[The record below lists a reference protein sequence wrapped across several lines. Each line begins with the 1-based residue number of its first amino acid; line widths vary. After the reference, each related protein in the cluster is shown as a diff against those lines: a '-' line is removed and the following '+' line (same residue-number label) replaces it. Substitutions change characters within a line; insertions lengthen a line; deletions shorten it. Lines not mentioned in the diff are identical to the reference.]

1 MMKNISKNKC
11 TLDIRKLT
19 KKYTKHKIEF
29 FALQDIT
36 LQAYNKNVTVIL
48 GPRESGK
55 STLFNCLIGYE
66 IPTSGYVYFDEIN
79 IYSLN
84 IQERQN
90 FLMKNI
96 GKIYS
101 RFNLI
106 DYLTVLENL
115 FIKSDI
121 HGIKDKSSNI
131 NFVLELL
138 DLISIKNETIENLNN
153 LDVALVA
160 LAKEII
166 IKPRFL
172 FLDEPDI
179 TLNSQEKKL
188 FFNKLQ
194 QLTNEFDLTTIYFT
208 SDITVS
214 TKANKIFR
222 LDSGK
227 IL

>member
-1 MMKNISKNKC
+1 MMKNISKKQR

-19 KKYTKHKIEF
+19 KKYTNQKVEF
-29 FALQDIT
+29 YALKDIT
-36 LQAYNKNVTVIL
+36 FQAYDKDITVIL
-48 GPRESGK
+48 GSRGSGK
-55 STLFNCLIGYE
+55 STLFNCLIGNE
-66 IPTSGYVYFDEIN
+66 IPTSGYVYFDTIN
-79 IYSLN
+79 LYSLN

-90 FLMKNI
+90 FLIKNI
-96 GKIYS
+96 AKIYS

-115 FIKSDI
+115 FIKLEI
-121 HGIKDKSSNI
+121 YGIKDKFSNI

-138 DLISIKNETIENLNN
+138 DLISIKNTTIQNLNN
-153 LDVALVA
+153 LEVTLVA
-160 LAKEII
+160 LAKELIT
-166 IKPRFL
+166 KPRFL

-179 TLNSQEKKL
+179 TLHSEEKKI
-188 FFNKLQ
+188 FFKKLQ
-194 QLTNEFDLTTIYFT
+194 QLTNEFNLTTVYFT

-214 TKANKIFR
+214 TKANKILR

>member
-1 MMKNISKNKC
+1 MKNISKNQY

-19 KKYTKHKIEF
+19 KKYTNQKIEF
-29 FALQDIT
+29 YALQNIT
-36 LQAYNKNVTVIL
+36 FQAYNKDITVIL
-48 GPRESGK
+48 GSRGSGK
-55 STLFNCLIGYE
+55 STLFNCLIGNE

-84 IQERQN
+84 TQERQN
-90 FLMKNI
+90 FLIKNV

-121 HGIKDKSSNI
+121 YRIKDKSSNI
-131 NFVLELL
+131 DFVLELL

-153 LDVALVA
+153 LEIALVA
-160 LAKEII
+160 LAKELVT
-166 IKPRFL
+166 KPKFL

-179 TLNSQEKKL
+179 TLYSEEKKL
-188 FFNKLQ
+188 FFKKLQ
-194 QLTNEFDLTTIYFT
+194 QLTSEFNLTTIYFT